1 LFKYLITALLAVSVA
16 GCGQTPLTRTLGDA
30 FGWTTDVDSLNLNPN
45 YAYLRVSTPERALL
59 MVLGYED
66 TLPDGPVQTW
76 YSQAGQV
83 LQLRDGRLHAT
94 KGFPV
99 DWTSVRY
106 QDLPS
111 WDGATRRPRTRFIR
125 YRDEMPGYRIGVF
138 DAVTLRT
145 IAPPADARLSGID
158 PSQLRW
164 LEETTDTALKGMPSA
179 RYGLSERD
187 GRLSVVYGEQCL
199 SAQFCMAWQ
208 TWPVKP

>member
-1 LFKYLITALLAVSVA
+1 
-16 GCGQTPLTRTLGDA
+16 
-30 FGWTTDVDSLNLNPN
+30 
-45 YAYLRVSTPERALL
+45 
-59 MVLGYED
+59 MVLGYDDES
-66 TLPDGPVQTW
+66 PNGPVQTW

-179 RYGLSERD
+179 RYGLLERD

-208 TWPVKP
+208 TWPAKP

>member
-1 LFKYLITALLAVSVA
+1 MYKYLITALLAVSVA

-30 FGWTTDVDSLNLNPN
+30 FGWTASIDGLNLNPN

-59 MVLGYED
+59 MVLGYDD

-76 YSQAGQV
+76 YSQGGQV
-83 LQLRDGRLHAT
+83 LQLRDGRIHAT
-94 KGFPV
+94 EGFPV
-99 DWTSVRY
+99 DWSAVRY
-106 QDLPS
+106 QDLPG
-111 WDGATRRPRTRFIR
+111 WEEALRRPRTRFIR
-125 YRDEMPGYRIGVF
+125 YRDEMPGYRVGVF
-138 DAVTLRT
+138 DAVTMRT
-145 IAPPADARLSGID
+145 IDPPTDARLSGID

-164 LEETTDTALKGMPSA
+164 LEETADTAVKGTPSA

-208 TWPVKP
+208 TWPAKP

>member
-1 LFKYLITALLAVSVA
+1 MFKYLITALLAVSFA

-30 FGWTTDVDSLNLNPN
+30 LGWTTDVDSLNLNPN

-59 MVLGYED
+59 MVLGYDDES
-66 TLPDGPVQTW
+66 PNGPVQTW

-94 KGFPV
+94 RGFPV

-111 WDGATRRPRTRFIR
+111 WNGATRRPRTRFIR

-145 IAPPADARLSGID
+145 ISPPADARLSGID

-208 TWPVKP
+208 TWPAKP